1 MSTPAQPAGM
11 QSTDMQPTDMMV
23 TGGRIFDGHRFLEK
37 HVLLV
42 AAGKIAAILPEDVA
56 LPPLPR
62 INAKGALIAAGF
74 IDLQVNGGGGVL
86 LNNQP
91 TIAGIAT
98 ICAAHAR
105 FGTTALMATL
115 ITDTVDL
122 RTTVLSAGHTAW
134 KNRIPGFLGLH
145 LEGPHLSIARKGT
158 HDPALIRPM
167 TEADLAVL
175 LEAAGSFGK
184 ALITIAPE
192 NVTPQQVTQLKAAG
206 YVVSLGHTD
215 VGAAT
220 ALAYADAGAS
230 MVTHLF
236 NAMSQL
242 GNREPGVVGAALGD
256 GRFSCGLI
264 ADGFHVDPL
273 SMAIALRAKQG
284 PARIFLVTDA
294 MSTIGTD
301 ETGFELN
308 GRQVYR
314 RDGRLTLA
322 DGTLAGADID
332 MLSCVRFVHERLNLP
347 LADALNMA
355 SLYPAE
361 AIGAGTKGQLMAGRD
376 ADFIMLDDTLALLST
391 WIGGTCVYTASEE
404 IARP

>member
-1 MSTPAQPAGM
+1 MSTPLQPS
-11 QSTDMQPTDMMV
+11 QPHPTDMVV
-23 TGGRIFDGHRFLEK
+23 TGGRIFDGRRFLDS

-42 AAGKIAAILPEDVA
+42 AAGKIVALLPEGA
-56 LPPLPR
+56 SLPPLPR
-62 INAKGALIAAGF
+62 LDAKGALIAAGF

-86 LNNQP
+86 FNNQP
-91 TIAGIAT
+91 TVDGIAT
-98 ICAAHAR
+98 ICASHAR
-105 FGTTALMATL
+105 FGTTALMVTL
-115 ITDTVDL
+115 ITDTVEL
-122 RTTVLSAGHTAW
+122 RTAALSAGRAARE
-134 KNRIPGFLGLH
+134 NRIPGFLGLH
-145 LEGPHLSIARKGT
+145 LEGPHLSVARKGT

-175 LEAAGSFGK
+175 VESAGSFGK
-184 ALITIAPE
+184 ALITVAPE
-192 NVTPQQVTQLKAAG
+192 NVTPDQVNRLKTAG

-215 VGAAT
+215 VGAAKAIT
-220 ALAYADAGAS
+220 YADAGAS

-273 SMAIALRAKQG
+273 SMGVALRAKQG

-294 MSTIGTD
+294 MSTIGTN
-301 ETGFELN
+301 EKGFELN

-314 RDGRLTLA
+314 RDGRLTLV

-347 LADALNMA
+347 LAEALNMA

-361 AIGAGTKGQLMAGRD
+361 AIGAETKGQLMAGKD
-376 ADFIMLDDTLALLST
+376 ADFIMLDDRLDLLST
-391 WIGGTCVYTASEE
+391 WIGGKPVYTAREE
-404 IARP
+404 IALS